1 MVRALVIIM
10 IATFVLALGCF
21 GGVVGMA
28 GPAIAKDGWVW
39 PKAWKEAGY
48 FVKVSEG
55 HDDDPDSTRE
65 LAWTAGSSLQIDM
78 PAEVVYTQGPETR
91 IEISGPTSIIEQ
103 VAIDGDRLHFTDEGH
118 LPRRETITVTITAPA
133 VKRFVVNGSP
143 TLTITGY
150 DQPELAVLIN
160 GSGDVSAGGRADKVS
175 IEVSGSG
182 KADLSAFQTKDAN
195 VSIAGSGEATLA
207 PTGAAK
213 VAIAGSGDVNL
224 LTRPASLEKDIGGSG
239 DVHVEE

>member
-21 GGVVGMA
+21 GGVVGLA

-39 PKAWKEAGY
+39 PEKWKQYGIHVNDSDFDDE
-48 FVKVSEG
+48 
-55 HDDDPDSTRE
+55 HDSSTRE

-91 IEISGPTSIIEQ
+91 IEISGPTSIINQ
-103 VAIDGDRLHFTDEGH
+103 VAIDGDRLHFTDEGR
-118 LPRRETITVTITAPA
+118 LPRRETITIVVIAPS
-133 VKRFVVNGSP
+133 VKKFVVNGSP
-143 TLTITGY
+143 TLTISGFDHPDLTL
-150 DQPELAVLIN
+150 EIN
-160 GSGDVSAGGRADKVS
+160 GSGEVTAGGKADKVS

-182 KADLSAFQTKDAN
+182 KADLSALQARDAT

-213 VAIAGSGDVNL
+213 VNIAGSGDVNL
-224 LTRPASLEKDIGGSG
+224 LTKPASLEKDIGGSG